1 MLLLF
6 HCWLFEEYKWKPFSK
21 VRQKCSL
28 TIVSDLLANKNDLLA
43 NKNDLLANKN
53 DLLAN
58 KSPMRDFDLLA
69 NNNNLLANKTFQ
81 ENKLN
86 RAMGDASF

>member
-1 MLLLF
+1 
-6 HCWLFEEYKWKPFSK
+6 
-21 VRQKCSL
+21 
-28 TIVSDLLANKNDLLA
+28 LANN
-43 NKNDLLANKN
+43 NN
-53 DLLAN
+53 
-58 KSPMRDFDLLA
+58 LLA